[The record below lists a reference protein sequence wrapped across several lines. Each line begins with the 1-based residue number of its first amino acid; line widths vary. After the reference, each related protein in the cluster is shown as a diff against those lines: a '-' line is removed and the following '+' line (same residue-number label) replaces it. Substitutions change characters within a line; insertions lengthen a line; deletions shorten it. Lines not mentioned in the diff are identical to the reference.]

1 MTDTPQRLLEAARR
15 CIREKGLAA
24 TTAREITGAAGA
36 NLAAITYH
44 FGSKDRLVSDALL
57 GELRAWL
64 APALEVLGGEAE
76 PATRTLMAIETLTAT
91 FEQLRDEAPVYLEAL
106 VQAQRFPSLREG
118 VVDLWA
124 ELRRSLAEQIATMPD
139 GDVLPAWV
147 DPDAMAGLFVAVAN
161 GLVLHVTVDPEG
173 PDLRAMA
180 GQFGGLLLA
189 ARG

>member
-1 MTDTPQRLLEAARR
+1 MIETRNRLLDATRR

-36 NLAAITYH
+36 NLGAITYH

-64 APALEVLGGEAE
+64 APALAVLAGDTD
-76 PATRTLMAIETLTAT
+76 PATRTLAAIETLTAT
-91 FEQLRDEAPVYLEAL
+91 FERLRDEAPVFLEAL
-106 VQAQRFPSLREG
+106 VQAPRFSSLHEG

-124 ELRRSLAEQIATMPD
+124 GLRRSLAEQIAGMLDD
-139 GDVLPAWV
+139 GVLPDWIE
-147 DPDAMAGLFVAVAN
+147 PDAMAGLFVAVAN

-189 ARG
+189 ARS

>member
-1 MTDTPQRLLEAARR
+1 MIETRQRLMEAARR
-15 CIREKGLAA
+15 CIREKGLA
-24 TTAREITGAAGA
+24 TTTSREIAGAAGA

-64 APALEVLGGEAE
+64 APALEVLAGDTD
-76 PATRTLMAIETLTAT
+76 PATRTLTAIETLTTT

-106 VQAQRFPSLREG
+106 VQAPRFASLHEG
-118 VVDLWA
+118 VVGLWA
-124 ELRRSLAEQIATMPD
+124 ELRRSMAEQIAVMVGD
-139 GDVLPAWV
+139 GVLPAWIE
-147 DPDAMAGLFVAVAN
+147 PDAMAGLLVAVAN
-161 GLVLHVTVDPEG
+161 GLVLHVTVDPDG
-173 PDLRAMA
+173 PELRAMA

>member
-1 MTDTPQRLLEAARR
+1 MTDTPNRLLAATRG

-44 FGSKDRLVSDALL
+44 FGSKDRLVSEALL

-64 APALEVLGGEAE
+64 APALEVLAADTE
-76 PATRTLMAIETLTAT
+76 PATRTLTAIETLIAT

-106 VQAQRFPSLREG
+106 VQAPRFSSLHGG

-124 ELRRSLAEQIATMPD
+124 ELRRSLAEQIAGMRDNGT
-139 GDVLPAWV
+139 LPAWIE
-147 DPDAMAGLFVAVAN
+147 PDAMAGLFVAVAN
-161 GLVLHVTVDPEG
+161 GLVLHVTIDPDG

-189 ARG
+189 ARD